1 MFPGGQLGHSGMS
14 VPQTEVLVT
23 VAGSEYRRYLFEPGE
38 YVIGRDAGCQI
49 RIEVELVSRSHAK
62 LILEFDNA
70 LIEDLGSLN
79 GTSVNGHPVTKR
91 TRLWPN
97 QRIEVGVATIE
108 LRRLKSEAA
117 DILFVSTAAILDVI
131 LPAEILHEKKYDIGR
146 VVASGGMGEILNA
159 REAALDRQVA
169 MKVMRKAPL
178 VDDLLRFLNEAKIT
192 GQLEH
197 PNIVPVHELSVDANG
212 QAFYTMKLV
221 KGVTLKKVLEQ
232 IAAGETSQESDPRG
246 PLTPASYP
254 LAALLTVYQKVCDA
268 VAFAHSKGVLHRDLK
283 PENIMLGDYGE
294 VLVMDW
300 GLAKVLDPARAT
312 AGIDP
317 GIGLRTAVKVAS
329 AQEGSGS
336 VTIDGTV
343 LGTPQFMSPEQARG
357 EVETLD
363 TRSDIYSLGAILYQ
377 IVALRPS
384 IEGRNVDEVMAKVVK
399 GDIIPPHAATAGS
412 KRLPHLPGGR
422 VPESLDAVVRKAMA
436 LQPVDRYPS
445 VPALQAE
452 IAAYQNGFATIAENA
467 SVVRQVELF
476 VRRNKATSGLAVAA
490 AAVIAAITAIAFQQV
505 GRERDDAL
513 SARNRAAFEKERAV
527 SALAKAERSLLMIG
541 DAHEDASR
549 LVSDLLV
556 NLEDGTATPG
566 GDAALKKA
574 RKTVGEYF
582 DESEPTNLNDESR
595 HMRSL
600 VFNRRGHFALSQ
612 KDFAGAEKAFAE
624 SLSLRRLLA
633 ADHPEDPLWQHNL
646 AVSYD
651 NLGDMHIGKA
661 KVVEAQHGNPEVEY
675 MKALP
680 NYRESLAIVRPLA
693 ERGDARPV
701 WGHDLAVGYFKVGD
715 TLYRVG
721 EREAALVEL
730 RTGFD
735 IARKVAASDPEYA
748 KWQATLGFYCLNIG
762 RILGTFGKDAE
773 AREILKQGEAIFV
786 RLRERKPLPSNHE
799 DALRQIEIVLKEV
812 SD

>member
-1 MFPGGQLGHSGMS
+1 MFLAGQLGHPGMS
-14 VPQTEVLVT
+14 VPQTEVLIT
-23 VAGSEYRRYLFEPGE
+23 VAGSEYRRFVFEPGE

-49 RIEVELVSRSHAK
+49 RIEAELVSRSHAK
-62 LILEFDNA
+62 LTLGFDNA
-70 LIEDLGSLN
+70 LIEDLDSLN
-79 GTSVNGHPVTKR
+79 GTSVNGHPVTGR
-91 TRLWPN
+91 VRLWPN
-97 QRIEVGVATIE
+97 QKIQVGVATIE
-108 LRRLKSEAA
+108 LRRLKGEAP
-117 DILFVSTAAILDVI
+117 DVTFVSTAAIVDLI

-212 QAFYTMKLV
+212 QVFYTMKLV
-221 KGVTLKKVLEQ
+221 KGVTLKALLDQLEKGGT
-232 IAAGETSQESDPRG
+232 AGTKQHS
-246 PLTPASYP
+246 

-300 GLAKVLDPARAT
+300 GLAKVLDPARAI

-317 GIGLRTAVKVAS
+317 EIGMRTAVRVAH

-336 VTIDGTV
+336 VTLDGTV

-357 EVETLD
+357 EVEALD
-363 TRSDIYSLGAILYQ
+363 SRSDIYSLGAILYQ
-377 IVALRPS
+377 ILALRPS
-384 IEGRNVDEVMAKVVK
+384 VVGRNVDEVMAKVVK
-399 GDIIPPHAATAGS
+399 GEIIPPLAATAGAT
-412 KRLPHLPGGR
+412 RLPHLPGGR

-436 LQPVDRYPS
+436 LQPAGRYPS
-445 VPALQAE
+445 VPALQTE
-452 IAAYQNGFATIAENA
+452 IEAYQNGFATIAENA
-467 SVVRQVELF
+467 SVVRQVVLF

-490 AAVIAAITAIAFQQV
+490 AVVIAAITAIAFQQV

-513 SARNRAAFEKERAV
+513 KARNRAAFEKERAV
-527 SALAKAERSLLMIG
+527 SALVKAERSLLMIG
-541 DAHEDASR
+541 DAYEDASR

-556 NLEDGTATPG
+556 SLEDGTATPG
-566 GDAALKKA
+566 GAAALEKA

-582 DESEPTNLNDESR
+582 DESEPTSQDDESR

-600 VFNRRGHFALSQ
+600 ALNRRGHFALSQ

-651 NLGDMHIGKA
+651 NLGDLHIAKA
-661 KVVEAQHGNPEVEY
+661 KVVEAHGGNADMEFL
-675 MKALP
+675 KALP
-680 NYRESLAIVRPLA
+680 NYRESLSIVRPLA
-693 ERGDARPV
+693 ERADARPV
-701 WGHDLAVGYFKVGD
+701 WGHDLAVGSFKVGD
-715 TLYRVG
+715 TLFRVG
-721 EREAALVEL
+721 ERDAALLEL
-730 RTGFD
+730 RTGFEF
-735 IARKVAASDPEYA
+735 ARKVAASDREYA

-762 RILGTFGKDAE
+762 RILGTFGKNSE
-773 AREILKQGEAIFV
+773 AREILKEGQAIFA

-812 SD
+812 SE